1 MHNLIEYLMMF
12 IVVTIFCPSNYW
24 SIIYI
29 AANIVTLS
37 IFIISYLKHRKDTKI
52 EKEQLNKSL
61 FLTLIMIIAI
71 NIIMKMELVNLVF
84 GVAFVIYFCI
94 VIIKSIVK
102 KDYVF
107 NKKLINPTK
116 VFDIYTL
123 FYLLGVIIK
132 ILQYEV

>member
-1 MHNLIEYLMMF
+1 MYNLIEYLMIF
-12 IVVTIFCPSNYW
+12 IVVTIFCPNNYW

-29 AANIVTLS
+29 IGNVVALGVFL
-37 IFIISYLKHRKDTKI
+37 FSYLKHHKNSKI
-52 EKEQLNKSL
+52 EKQQISKSL

-71 NIIMKMELVNLVF
+71 NIVMKMEIVNLVF
-84 GVAFVIYFCI
+84 GIAFVVYFCI
-94 VIIKSIVK
+94 VTIKSIIK

-107 NKKLINPTK
+107 NKRLISSTR

-123 FYLLGVIIK
+123 FYLVGIIIM